1 MPALDPRL
9 ARPSSPLAAVGLV
22 GLILVGCAGGST
34 TASPAGPPASG
45 SPAGSGALAD
55 RVIRISLTDA
65 GCPAVPTMIGAGP
78 VRFEIVNDG
87 ASKVS
92 ELEITQGD
100 RIVGEKEN
108 LVAGLSGA
116 FSLDLAPGDYGVVC
130 PNASTEQT
138 TLVVTAANGGAPSAV
153 PPSAG
158 ASAAPPSA
166 GASSTAGLSAALQ
179 AATIGYA
186 TYVREQAAT
195 LVDATGAFAAAVEAG
210 DLEKAKSLYAP
221 ARIPYERIEPVAESF
236 GDLDPAIDIRV
247 ADVVDPTTW
256 TGFHRIEKALWVDK
270 TTDGMA
276 PIARLLVKDV
286 GTLKALID
294 TAEYQPAQLANGAS
308 ELLDEVA
315 RSKVTGEEEAY
326 SRIDLVDFA
335 ANVDG
340 ARAAFE
346 LLAPALRIVDP
357 AMATTI
363 SGRFAD
369 VQAGLATYKA
379 GSGYAAFDKL
389 TTDDIKTLSAL
400 VGALAEPL
408 SQVAAKVV
416 GGS

>member
-9 ARPSSPLAAVGLV
+9 VRRGSPLVALVLGGLIVAGCTGQATTSSPAAGSGL
-22 GLILVGCAGGST
+22 
-34 TASPAGPPASG
+34 ASPAAASG
-45 SPAGSGALAD
+45 AVAD

-65 GCPAVPTMIGAGP
+65 GCPALPTTIAAGP
-78 VRFEIVNDG
+78 VRFEIANDG
-87 ASKVS
+87 ATKVS
-92 ELEITQGD
+92 ELEITQGG
-100 RIVGEKEN
+100 RIIGEKEN

-116 FSLDLAPGDYGVVC
+116 FSLDLNAGDYGVVC
-130 PNASTEQT
+130 PNAASEQT
-138 TLVVTAANGGAPSAV
+138 TLVVTVGD
-153 PPSAG
+153 
-158 ASAAPPSA
+158 
-166 GASSTAGLSAALQ
+166 GASSSGAPASGAPASPGASPSTAAGLSAALQ
-179 AATIGYA
+179 AATVGYA

-195 LVDATGAFAAAVEAG
+195 LVDATASFAAAVEAG
-210 DLEKAKSLYAP
+210 DLEKAKSLYAA

-236 GDLDPAIDIRV
+236 GDLDPAIDIRI
-247 ADVVDPTTW
+247 ADVVDPTKW

-276 PIARLLVKDV
+276 PIAQQLVKDV
-286 GTLKALID
+286 GTLKTLID
-294 TAEYQPAQLANGAS
+294 TTEYQPAQLANGAS

-379 GSGYAAFDKL
+379 GSGYSAYDKL
-389 TTDDIKTLSAL
+389 TTDDIRTLSTL